1 MEKEMPG
8 SFPDPGESEDA
19 MTMAFTLINARPSP
33 FGRKVAIALREK
45 GLAYTVQY
53 DVPWGEGTCTPQYS
67 PLEQLPILITEAGEN
82 VYDSAYILDWLE
94 AKYPAP
100 ALLPDDV
107 DARLEAGRRRLL
119 GERLMEVAQSLIF
132 ELTRP
137 QPSGPWVDRQTR
149 KIKGGLAALE
159 TMYALADRQAA
170 PLDLGD
176 IAAATTLLGVEFA
189 IASGLSA
196 EVPVLAWRGAYP
208 ALTARIA
215 ALETRSSFTETAPAL
230 MDVNLQAVVS

>member
-1 MEKEMPG
+1 
-8 SFPDPGESEDA
+8 
-19 MTMAFTLINARPSP
+19 MAFTLINARPSP

-45 GLAYTVQY
+45 GLAYAVLY

-82 VYDSAYILDWLE
+82 IYDSAYILDWLE
-94 AKYPAP
+94 AKYPSP
-100 ALLPDDV
+100 ALLPEGV

-119 GERLMEVAQSLIF
+119 GERLMEIAQSLIF

-137 QPSGPWVDRQTR
+137 QPSDPWVDRQTR
-149 KIKGGLAALE
+149 KINGGLAALE
-159 TMYALADRQAA
+159 AMYTPADRQAA

-176 IAAATTLLGVEFA
+176 LAVATTLLGVEFA
-189 IASGLSA
+189 IASGLSP

-208 ALTARIA
+208 ALTSRIA
-215 ALETRSSFTETAPAL
+215 ALEIRPSFTDTAPAL
-230 MDVNLQAVVS
+230 MDVNLQAVVA